1 MVDLTDSN
9 KENSQHINQF
19 QAEAGTLYV
28 VATPIGNIS
37 DISYRATETL
47 QQVNL
52 ICAEDTR
59 HSQRLMSHYDITT
72 PMISLHEHNEEAR
85 IEQIAEKLKEGLSVA
100 LISDAGTP
108 LISDPGFKLVR
119 GLRQKGFR
127 ISPIPGASALISA
140 LSVAGLATDSF
151 SFWGFLPSKSKA
163 RKERYQALSEHKET
177 LVFYESSHRIA
188 DSLKDLNEVMGDRH
202 VVIAREITKNFET
215 ILSGASSIVLEQ
227 VINDPNQQKGE
238 FVVMVEG
245 VTKVSVGDE
254 ISHEARHI
262 MSHLIS
268 ELPPNKAAKLTAQI
282 TGAKK
287 KDLYQWALQQKTD

>member
-1 MVDLTDSN
+1 MADLTDSN
-9 KENSQHINQF
+9 KENSQQIKQF
-19 QAEAGTLYV
+19 TELNGILYI
-28 VATPIGNIS
+28 VATPIGNID
-37 DISYRATETL
+37 DISYRAVQTL
-47 QQVNL
+47 KDVSL

-59 HSQRLMSHYDITT
+59 HSQRLMSHYDIRT
-72 PMISLHEHNEEAR
+72 PMISLHEHNEESR
-85 IEQIAEKLKEGLSVA
+85 IQQIADKLDNNQSVA

-119 GLRQKGFR
+119 GLRQQGHH

-151 SFWGFLPSKSKA
+151 SFWGFLPAKSKA
-163 RKERYQALSEHKET
+163 RKERFKALAEHKET

-188 DSLKDLNEVMGDRH
+188 DSLQDLSDVYGNRQ
-202 VVIAREITKNFET
+202 VVIARELTKNFET
-215 ILSGASSIVLEQ
+215 ILSGDSSKLVQQVL
-227 VINDPNQQKGE
+227 NDPNQQKGE

-245 VTKVSVGDE
+245 STSVDDGINLE
-254 ISHEARHI
+254 TQSI
-262 MSHLIS
+262 MAQLLT

-287 KDLYQWALQQKTD
+287 KELYQWALQQKDD